1 MLFAR
6 SAITSSPAAPHVA
19 AAPTVDQSLLRP
31 RLSPRVPDHPCPLDG
46 AGAVWFGVGGSER
59 RAAPIGG
66 LSNPPV
72 TLAGRRVLLA
82 EDELMLALDV
92 EVALQDE
99 GAEVIG
105 PIDDLATGLAL
116 LDRELALDA
125 AVLDIDLHGEDVFPL
140 AKRLRERGVPFLFH
154 TGHGDRA
161 ALARHFAGVPVCT
174 KPVLSERLVDA
185 VKGLLA

>member
-1 MLFAR
+1 MPFALPFG
-6 SAITSSPAAPHVA
+6 SSCAVPESV
-19 AAPTVDQSLLRP
+19 
-31 RLSPRVPDHPCPLDG
+31 LSTD
-46 AGAVWFGVGGSER
+46 AVWFGTTND
-59 RAAPIGG
+59 ATAPAT
-66 LSNPPV
+66 LSFEGTP
-72 TLAGRRVLLA
+72 TSLAGRRVLLV

-92 EVALQDE
+92 EIALTEE

-105 PIDDLATGLAL
+105 PIDDLAVGLAL
-116 LDRELALDA
+116 LDREPVLDA

-140 AKRLRERGVPFLFH
+140 AERLRARGVPFLFH
-154 TGHGDRA
+154 TGHGDRT